1 MLTRISYATAL
12 SFISTP
18 TDPATQTWAYF
29 ILLMCLDFVAA
40 TIYTLYGILAL
51 RPSQR
56 LRLEQANKTGSREEP
71 TEHQKETYIM
81 QDNMNTQSLVAS
93 DSPPNSYQQNSYPQ
107 NSYPQNSYPQ
117 NSYPQTGYGQNAYA
131 PNTYGQNPYPPNGHP
146 EEPVETGYRR
156 RGLIRG
162 MFFS

>member
-1 MLTRISYATAL
+1 MLTRIAYATAQ

-18 TDPATQTWAYF
+18 TDPATQTWVYF
-29 ILLMCLDFVAA
+29 VLVMCLDLVAT

-56 LRLEQANKTGSREEP
+56 LRLEQANKPETVVEP
-71 TEHQKETYIM
+71 TEQQKETYMM
-81 QDNMNTQSLVAS
+81 QDNMNTQSSVAS
-93 DSPPNSYQQNSYPQ
+93 DSPPNSYQ
-107 NSYPQNSYPQ
+107 Q

-131 PNTYGQNPYPPNGHP
+131 PNTYGQNPYPPNGYP

-162 MFFS
+162 MLFS